1 MAITGPLEFSIE
13 QRLERP
19 IEDVFEAITDP
30 VKLSAYFTSTAS
42 GPLQPGA
49 EVQWAWPGGESEAIR
64 VGEIIPPTLIQFVW
78 RANAVRTP
86 TSVTIELKAESEGLT
101 RIVVRES
108 GWKADADG
116 LRSSYE
122 HCAGWQRML
131 SGLRANLLHS
141 IDLRRWPPGPGIRPV
156 IETERLIL
164 RTFRLADAQD
174 SVRICADR
182 EVAANTMTIPH
193 PYTLRDA
200 RRWLAAQEASRDPSV
215 FAIVLRQSDVMIGS
229 IGLVP
234 QHAHDRA
241 ELGYALAKPYWNMG
255 YATEA
260 ARAVIAF
267 GFGTMGLNR
276 IYASHYGRNPAS
288 GRVMIKCG
296 MKPEGVSRA
305 HVKKW
310 GTYEDCVLFAILKS
324 EFESAT
330 RPANNPR

>member
-1 MAITGPLEFSIE
+1 MAITEPLEFSIE

-19 IEDVFEAITDP
+19 IEDVFEAIADP

-49 EVQWAWPGGESEAIR
+49 EVQWAWPGGESETIR
-64 VGEIIPPTLIQFVW
+64 VGEIAPPTRIRFQW
-78 RANAVRTP
+78 PAHTVRTP
-86 TSVTIELKAESEGLT
+86 TSVMIELEAESDGLT
-101 RIVVRES
+101 RIVIRES
-108 GWKADADG
+108 GWNADADG

-122 HCAGWQRML
+122 HCAGWQHML
-131 SGLRANLLHS
+131 SSLRAHLLHS
-141 IDLRRWPPGPGIRPV
+141 VDLRRWPPEPGARPV
-156 IETERLIL
+156 LETERLIL
-164 RTFRLADAQD
+164 RTFRLTDAPD

-193 PYTLRDA
+193 PYTIRDA
-200 RRWLAAQEASRDPSV
+200 RRWLASQEACRHPAT
-215 FAIVLRQSDVMIGS
+215 FAIILRKSDVMIGS
-229 IGLVP
+229 IGLVAQP
-234 QHAHDRA
+234 AHDRA

-260 ARAVIAF
+260 ARAVISY
-267 GFGTMGLNR
+267 GFGSMGLNR

-288 GRVMIKCG
+288 GRVMVKCG
-296 MKPEGVSRA
+296 MKPEGVSRG

-310 GTYEDCVLFAILKS
+310 GTYEDCVQFAILKS
-324 EFESAT
+324 EFESAP